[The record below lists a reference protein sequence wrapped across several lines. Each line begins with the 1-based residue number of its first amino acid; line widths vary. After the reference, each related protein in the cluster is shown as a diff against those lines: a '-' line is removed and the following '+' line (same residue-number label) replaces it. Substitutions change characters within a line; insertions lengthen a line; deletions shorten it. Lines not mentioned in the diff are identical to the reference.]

1 MRSKFLLFLIF
12 AIPLL
17 AFVQTGYSRDFD
29 FLDESVAKLGI
40 LGEETSLKSGESV
53 EGSSSYDYEYFMTDT
68 LTWTARMAAE
78 SGEWN
83 SVTYGK
89 GLYVAVMLT

>member
-1 MRSKFLLFLIF
+1 M
-12 AIPLL
+12 
-17 AFVQTGYSRDFD
+17 
-29 FLDESVAKLGI
+29 AKLGI

-78 SGEWN
+78 SGQWN

-89 GLYVAVMLT
+89 GLFVALADFGDESVIYICLVKESLNE